1 VTTILITGADDR
13 KNHSLL
19 GSTDVKF
26 NQVVPDGF
34 IVSFYTTTMETFTFS
49 SSVAD
54 FLNVSGI
61 YSKKIVLGGTPGLFF
76 QFAYEAKRKAF
87 RLDVSQNQ
95 AEASH
100 SDEGGT
106 RPTNGATEDTL
117 ASFKAAQ
124 HTDSQALLAKLTL
137 GATEDTI
144 AAFKVAQHT
153 DSQALLAKLTLGAK
167 EETLAALRVDQHVDL
182 QALLT
187 KLTLLTAGT
196 EETDHSGSIPTA
208 NTAKVI
214 MSANPARKYFEL
226 QNLDAAATLWFRKDG
241 TAAAINA
248 PGNLSLAPG
257 GFYSG
262 QAVGAVSAISALAGH
277 KYTALEA
284 NPK

>member
-1 VTTILITGADDR
+1 MTTILITGADDR

-76 QFAYEAKRKAF
+76 QFAYEAKRKVF

-95 AEASH
+95 AEGH
-100 SDEGGT
+100 SESGES

-117 ASFKAAQ
+117 ALFKAAQ

-153 DSQALLAKLTLGAK
+153 DSQALLAKLTAGAK

-196 EETDHSGSIPTA
+196 EETDRSGSIPTA

-214 MSANPARKYFEL
+214 MPANPARKYFEL